1 MAPEAGGWTPPRIW
15 CRRWSGPSRRAG
27 CTSSRFRSTTPR
39 TRASSSRNWET
50 VRRSSNRRN
59 EARTDR
65 HRRQARRRHA
75 MNPFTFQTTPNVL
88 FEAGAATKIAGL
100 VAEFGAERV
109 LFVTDKGVRGAG
121 LTQDA
126 EASLAA
132 RCELTM
138 FEDVVADP
146 PSHVVETAVAL
157 CRDKRIDA
165 VVSIGGGSALDTA
178 KLVAY
183 LAKSD
188 ARLDDIYGVGLAKGQ
203 RLPLLLAPT
212 TAGTG
217 SEVTPIAIVTTPT
230 TEKKGVVSPRLLPD
244 WAILDPELT
253 LGLPPAVTAATGI
266 DAMVHAIEAYTSRHK
281 KNPISD
287 QLARQA
293 LALLSANIRE
303 VCQNG
308 ANLEARGNMLLGS
321 MLAGMA
327 FANAP
332 VAAVHALAYPI
343 GAIFHVPHGLSN
355 ALVLMGVLRFNL
367 PEAEVLYADLAP
379 ILDPQ
384 TRDLPT
390 AEKAQRF
397 VDALA
402 AICRD
407 CKVPASLAEVGVKEA
422 DLTRLAEDAMK
433 QTRLLVNNPR
443 EVTYQ
448 DAYAI
453 YSEAL
458 DGRKRQA
465 A

>member
-1 MAPEAGGWTPPRIW
+1 M
-15 CRRWSGPSRRAG
+15 
-27 CTSSRFRSTTPR
+27 
-39 TRASSSRNWET
+39 
-50 VRRSSNRRN
+50 
-59 EARTDR
+59 
-65 HRRQARRRHA
+65 
-75 MNPFTFQTTPNVL
+75 
-88 FEAGAATKIAGL
+88 
-100 VAEFGAERV
+100 
-109 LFVTDKGVRGAG
+109 
-121 LTQDA
+121 
-126 EASLAA
+126 
-132 RCELTM
+132 
-138 FEDVVADP
+138 ADP
-146 PSHVVETAVAL
+146 PSHVVEAAVAL
-157 CRDKRIDA
+157 GREKQVEA

-183 LAKSD
+183 LARSD
-188 ARLDDIYGVGLAKGQ
+188 DRLDDIYGVSLAKGQ

-253 LGLPPAVTAATGI
+253 LGLPPHVTAATGI

-308 ANLEARGNMLLGS
+308 SNLEARGNMLLGS

-367 PEAEVLYADLAP
+367 PEAQALYAESPPSSIRKRRACRLLSGRKP
-379 ILDPQ
+379 SW
-384 TRDLPT
+384 TRWQPSAGT
-390 AEKAQRF
+390 ARF
-397 VDALA
+397 RPLWRRWGCARR
-402 AICRD
+402 ICRAW
-407 CKVPASLAEVGVKEA
+407 PR
-422 DLTRLAEDAMK
+422 TR
-433 QTRLLVNNPR
+433 
-443 EVTYQ
+443 
-448 DAYAI
+448 
-453 YSEAL
+453 
-458 DGRKRQA
+458 
-465 A
+465 

>member
-1 MAPEAGGWTPPRIW
+1 MKA
-15 CRRWSGPSRRAG
+15 
-27 CTSSRFRSTTPR
+27 
-39 TRASSSRNWET
+39 
-50 VRRSSNRRN
+50 
-59 EARTDR
+59 
-65 HRRQARRRHA
+65 
-75 MNPFTFQTTPNVL
+75 FTFQAPPNIL
-88 FEAGAATKIAGL
+88 FEAGASRKLAEIVAGYG
-100 VAEFGAERV
+100 VRRV
-109 LFVTDKGVRGAG
+109 LLVTDKGVRNGG
-121 LTQDA
+121 LTRHA
-126 EASLAA
+126 EKDLIDSG
-132 RCELTM
+132 CELTV
-138 FEDVVADP
+138 FEDVEADP
-146 PSHVVETAVAL
+146 PSHIIERAVAL
-157 CRDKRIDA
+157 CRDEDIELVA
-165 VVSIGGGSALDTA
+165 SIGGGSALDTA

-183 LAKSD
+183 LAKSPD
-188 ARLDDIYGVGLAKGQ
+188 RLEDIYGVGLAKGE
-203 RLPLLLAPT
+203 RLPLLLVPT

-230 TEKKGVVSPRLLPD
+230 TEKKGVVAPRLLPD

-253 LGLPPAVTAATGI
+253 LGLLAHVTAATGI
-266 DAMVHAIEAYTSRHK
+266 DAMVHAIEAYTSKHR
-281 KNPISD
+281 KNPMSD

-303 VCQNG
+303 VCTNG

-332 VAAVHALAYPI
+332 VAAVHTLDYPI

-367 PEAEVLYADLAP
+367 PEAEALYAELAP
-379 ILDPQ
+379 ILDPH
-384 TRDLPT
+384 TRDLST

-407 CKVPASLAEVGVKEA
+407 CKVPASLAEVGVNEA

-443 EVTYQ
+443 EVTVR

-458 DGRKRQA
+458 DGKKRQA

>member
-1 MAPEAGGWTPPRIW
+1 
-15 CRRWSGPSRRAG
+15 
-27 CTSSRFRSTTPR
+27 
-39 TRASSSRNWET
+39 
-50 VRRSSNRRN
+50 
-59 EARTDR
+59 
-65 HRRQARRRHA
+65 

-88 FEAGAATKIAGL
+88 FEPGAVKKIAPL
-100 VAEFGAERV
+100 VAEMGAKRV
-109 LFVTDKGVRGAG
+109 LFVTDKGVRSAG
-121 LTQDA
+121 LTKDA
-126 EASLAA
+126 EASLA
-132 RCELTM
+132 EKSEVTV
-138 FEDVVADP
+138 FEDVLADP
-146 PSHVVETAVAL
+146 PSHVIETAVAL
-157 CRDKRIDA
+157 CREKRIEA
-165 VVSIGGGSALDTA
+165 VVSVGGGSALDTA

-183 LAKSD
+183 LARSD
-188 ARLDDIYGVGLAKGQ
+188 ERLDDIYGVGMAKGQ
-203 RLPLLLAPT
+203 RLPLVLAPT

-253 LGLPPAVTAATGI
+253 LGLPAPVTAATGI

-293 LALLSANIRE
+293 LTLLSTNIRE
-303 VCQNG
+303 VCRNG
-308 ANLEARGNMLLGS
+308 ANLEARSQMLLGS

-327 FANAP
+327 FANSP

-367 PEAEVLYADLAP
+367 PKAEGLYGELAP
-379 ILDPQ
+379 IVDPGA
-384 TRDLPT
+384 RDLP
-390 AEKAQRF
+390 AAQAARAF
-397 VDALA
+397 VDALES
-402 AICRD
+402 ICRD
-407 CKVPASLAEVGVKEA
+407 CGVPSTLAEVGVREEHLA
-422 DLTRLAEDAMK
+422 RLAEDAMK

-443 EVTYQ
+443 EVTYA

-453 YSEAL
+453 YSEAF
-458 DGRKRQA
+458 DGKARQA